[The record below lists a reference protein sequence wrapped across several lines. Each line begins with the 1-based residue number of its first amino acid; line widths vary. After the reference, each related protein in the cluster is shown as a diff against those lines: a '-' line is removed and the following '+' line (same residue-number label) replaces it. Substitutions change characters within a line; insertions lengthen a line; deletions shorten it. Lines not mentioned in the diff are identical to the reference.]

1 MRVLDIGC
9 GMGDVSL
16 LAARLVGPSGH
27 VTGIDR
33 DLVVIEKARERGL
46 DEVRGAD
53 IEFVYTELLNFH
65 ADRRFDAVVGR
76 YVLMFQPDPV
86 DAIVHAAKQVRPGGI
101 VVFHELDLATRFQ
114 GYPNGTLFY
123 RMCDLM
129 AETERCAGVWVD
141 LGLHLTHLFM
151 EAGLPWPTIKAEV
164 PVGGESGSFI
174 YRWLTDTRDNH

>member
-101 VVFHELDLATRFQ
+101 VVFHESDLATRIQ

-123 RMCDLM
+123 RMCDLI
-129 AETERCAGVWVD
+129 AETERCRRG
-141 LGLHLTHLFM
+141 LG
-151 EAGLPWPTIKAEV
+151 EPGLAPDTLIH
-164 PVGGESGSFI
+164 GGGTSMAHDQSRGPGRRRIRFLYLSMA
-174 YRWLTDTRDNH
+174 YGHS